1 MNKNLKIA
9 AVCAVSLAMGILC
22 ALLITLLPGSSAALF
37 IIPSQDIIPNGE
49 IMNKDKTN
57 IKTSLPCAEVT
68 EYPAENVEYGTSFSP
83 LVISNTWY
91 GDYEKIHSML
101 VEAKNSEDNTKTL
114 ELLYESVR
122 EAGSYSRYTDYLDT
136 LNVEREGKKYGAY
149 VNEGDSPIGGGIGYK
164 AIITTGDHI
173 VSNAKELLEA
183 LETVKSGEVIFIK
196 GDAAIEL
203 TMISAEKGVL
213 KIPAGVTLASD
224 RGYVREDGTVS
235 RGAVFIQ
242 RHLSGRVF
250 EVYGNARITGLTLQG
265 ANPNR
270 CLPHH
275 YRSFSVPNPPMHAY
289 YNKLT
294 TASTDGF
301 VIMES
306 GVEIDNC
313 EITGFGH
320 AAIFINHGEIKDI
333 HVHHCYI
340 HHNQT
345 QGRGY
350 GVSHGDG
357 AVSIVEYNLFN
368 FNRHSIAS
376 TGKPPTAYI
385 ARFNVEMGE
394 SLQHCFDMHGG
405 GDYGRTDGTNIAGE
419 YCEMYNN
426 TFLCD
431 ANPYLLRGVPLEYQ
445 FFRNNV
451 LLNKVTDYNWSRLN
465 GKNVEIKDNV
475 YDLKTG
481 ELRIQ

>member
-1 MNKNLKIA
+1 MKKSLKIA

-22 ALLITLLPGSSAALF
+22 ALVSFGVIGKKIIYLSPVSVESFDSETIDYGIEFVPDLITNSWYYDTDDIYVTLKAQKKRAL
-37 IIPSQDIIPNGE
+37 
-49 IMNKDKTN
+49 T
-57 IKTSLPCAEVT
+57 
-68 EYPAENVEYGTSFSP
+68 GTVKHDVISDQIYKSINNMGSFSRYYQYNDK
-83 LVISNTWY
+83 LCI
-91 GDYEKIHSML
+91 EK
-101 VEAKNSEDNTKTL
+101 DG
-114 ELLYESVR
+114 VR
-122 EAGSYSRYTDYLDT
+122 
-136 LNVEREGKKYGAY
+136 YGAY
-149 VNEGDSPIGGGIGYK
+149 VNEGDSPIGGGVGYK
-164 AIITTGDHI
+164 NIVTTGDYI
-173 VSNAKELLEA
+173 VSDAKEFLEA
-183 LETVKSGEVIFIK
+183 LEVVKSGEVIFIK
-196 GDAAIEL
+196 GDAVIEL

-213 KIPAGVTLASD
+213 KIPSGVTLASD
-224 RGYVREDGTVS
+224 RGRVMEDGTVS
-235 RGAVFIQ
+235 RGAVFIE

-350 GVSHGDG
+350 GISHGNG
-357 AVSIVEYNLFN
+357 AVSLVEYNLFN
-368 FNRHSIAS
+368 YNRHSIAS
-376 TGKPPTAYI
+376 TGAPPTAYV
-385 ARFNVEMGE
+385 ARYNVEMGE

-405 GDYGRTDGTNIAGE
+405 GDFGRTDGTNIAGV

-451 LLNKVTDYNWSRLN
+451 LINNITDYNWSRLN
-465 GKNVEIKDNV
+465 GENVEIKDNV
-475 YDLKTG
+475 YNLKSG

>member
-183 LETVKSGEVIFIK
+183 LETVKSGEVIFK
-196 GDAAIEL
+196 KA
-203 TMISAEKGVL
+203 MRQS
-213 KIPAGVTLASD
+213 S
-224 RGYVREDGTVS
+224 
-235 RGAVFIQ
+235 
-242 RHLSGRVF
+242 
-250 EVYGNARITGLTLQG
+250 
-265 ANPNR
+265 
-270 CLPHH
+270 LP
-275 YRSFSVPNPPMHAY
+275 
-289 YNKLT
+289 
-294 TASTDGF
+294 
-301 VIMES
+301 
-306 GVEIDNC
+306 
-313 EITGFGH
+313 
-320 AAIFINHGEIKDI
+320 
-333 HVHHCYI
+333 
-340 HHNQT
+340 
-345 QGRGY
+345 
-350 GVSHGDG
+350 
-357 AVSIVEYNLFN
+357 
-368 FNRHSIAS
+368 
-376 TGKPPTAYI
+376 
-385 ARFNVEMGE
+385 
-394 SLQHCFDMHGG
+394 
-405 GDYGRTDGTNIAGE
+405 
-419 YCEMYNN
+419 
-426 TFLCD
+426 
-431 ANPYLLRGVPLEYQ
+431 
-445 FFRNNV
+445 
-451 LLNKVTDYNWSRLN
+451 
-465 GKNVEIKDNV
+465 
-475 YDLKTG
+475 
-481 ELRIQ
+481 